1 MEICTDAG
9 RRVCQRRRPKSMIPT
24 DRQQRI
30 LDWLRRVY
38 PHEARLFESAL
49 WIQDCPSIPYRARF
63 IAHAYRE
70 LCSSLANSGGQSS
83 RLELHDLVKS
93 LANAAEKAGLVLDET
108 PIMGDDPKPKI
119 QETLTAPHSVVA
131 ALRRLLTA
139 HAARPRGAGRA
150 QHLLDRVLA
159 QRNNASGQIMPT
171 ADRLHSM
178 NETFVACCH
187 DRKTDDGEL
196 LEGRLATESE
206 FLEEILSA
214 AAAGAVENLSV
225 LDEIL
230 DQANS

>member
-1 MEICTDAG
+1 
-9 RRVCQRRRPKSMIPT
+9 MIPI

-49 WIQDCPSIPYRARF
+49 WIQTCPDIPYRARF
-63 IAHAYRE
+63 VAHAYRE

-93 LANAAEKAGLVLDET
+93 LTKAVEKAGVVLDET
-108 PIMGDDPKPKI
+108 PIVGDDPKPKV
-119 QETLTAPHSVVA
+119 QETLTIPHSVVG
-131 ALRRLLTA
+131 ALRALFAAHSATPRGIARAQLLLNRLL
-139 HAARPRGAGRA
+139 ARRGDAG
-150 QHLLDRVLA
+150 
-159 QRNNASGQIMPT
+159 GQIMPT
-171 ADRLHSM
+171 AERLHAM
-178 NETFVACCH
+178 NETFVACSH

-196 LEGRLATESE
+196 LSGKLATEVD
-206 FLEEILSA
+206 FLEELLSA

-225 LDEIL
+225 LDELL